1 MADFITAGTLSA
13 IVIQSLD
20 GKSKWNLSTGEMDL
34 YNTKITTSAQGS
46 TFVTADYTEA
56 DNERLKKLILNMD
69 TPTLEDYEKLDV
81 NGDGHFGAADMLYI
95 ERAILGQIEIN
106 FTTGWAFRLDP
117 TDGENLLKLVRTW
130 RNNLTNEYK
139 EHLVLG
145 AGFGDVRVNALSIG
159 GDLISDCIVSQG
171 TNGIWTYRKWASGVA
186 ECWLESE
193 LTLTGSTPVANM
205 NGSAYLSYVDV
216 DLPFT
221 FKTQPRGVANGVLG
235 TGTGFVNVWCR
246 NGYNE
251 ITVYVTGNQNS
262 AAITIRSMIVT
273 GRWK

>member
-1 MADFITAGTLSA
+1 M
-13 IVIQSLD
+13 LD
-20 GKSKWNLSTGEMDL
+20 PGGVVRYRTKAELQGDL
-34 YNTKITTSAQGS
+34 A
-46 TFVTADYTEA
+46 ADY
-56 DNERLKKLILNMD
+56 
-69 TPTLEDYEKLDV
+69 
-81 NGDGHFGAADMLYI
+81 
-95 ERAILGQIEIN
+95 
-106 FTTGWAFRLDP
+106 
-117 TDGENLLKLVRTW
+117 
-130 RNNLTNEYK
+130 
-139 EHLVLG
+139 
-145 AGFGDVRVNALSIG
+145 
-159 GDLISDCIVSQG
+159 IVSQG
-171 TNGIWTYRKWASGVA
+171 TSGIWTYRKWASGVA

-193 LTLTGSTPVANM
+193 LTLTGSAPVTNM

-251 ITVYVTGNQNS
+251 ITVYVTGNQNN